1 MNLRRVSIL
10 FLIVAFSWT
19 GSVYSKDPSEEEIEK
34 LIQDEKTELENLK
47 EKIKKQAQEISTMG
61 EKESRI
67 LKTLET
73 LDNKKKVRERELQIY
88 RWNSKINKNQLDKL
102 SQKIKIT
109 ERQLTRQKSM
119 LGKRLR
125 VLYKEGKMFP
135 VKVLFSAEDYND
147 LIQKVKYMELL
158 MTHDSRI
165 FENYQERWQ
174 QFKEEER
181 KLFEAKEKLIQFETA
196 ALQKKNEIE
205 KEKRNKSKFLKT
217 IKNKKVYFIQTRKEM
232 LKASENLNR
241 LIAKLEQ
248 KKISGQ
254 GLSFVDRKGH
264 LIFPVNGKI
273 LNRFGRVRDKRFQ
286 SYIINNGLNLKVKK
300 GTKVHP
306 VFQGTVLFAGSLEG
320 YGNLIILGHG
330 DKYHSLYG
338 HLDKILVQT
347 GDYVYED
354 RAIGL
359 SGDSGSLVG
368 ETLYLE
374 LRHEGKPIDP
384 APWLQVAKR
393 KRN

>member
-1 MNLRRVSIL
+1 MSLRGILIL
-10 FLIVAFSWT
+10 FLIITFSGT
-19 GSVYSKDPSEEEIEK
+19 SPAYSKDPSEEEIEK
-34 LIQDEKTELENLK
+34 LIQDEKSELENLK
-47 EKIKKQAQEISTMG
+47 KKIKKQATEISTMG
-61 EKESRI
+61 KKESKI
-67 LKTLET
+67 LKTLES
-73 LDNKKKVRERELQIY
+73 LDNKKKVRERELKIY
-88 RWNSKINKNQLDKL
+88 RWNIKINKKQLNKL
-102 SQKIKIT
+102 SQKINIT
-109 ERQLTRQKSM
+109 ERQLTRQKTM

-125 VLYKEGKMFP
+125 ALYKEGKMFP
-135 VKVLFSAEDYND
+135 VKVLFSAEDYSD

-158 MTHDSRI
+158 MSHDSRI
-165 FENYQERWQ
+165 FENYQKRWKLS
-174 QFKEEER
+174 KEEER
-181 KLFEAKEKLIQFETA
+181 KLSQAKEKLIQFETA

-205 KEKRNKSKFLKT
+205 KQKGNKSKFLRKV
-217 IKNKKVYFIQTRKEM
+217 KNKKIYFIQTRKEM
-232 LKASENLNR
+232 LKASENLNS

-254 GLSFVDRKGH
+254 GLSFVDKKGH
-264 LIFPVNGKI
+264 LFFPVKGKV

-286 SYIINNGLNLKVKK
+286 SYIINNGLNLKVRK

-306 VFQGTVLFAGSLEG
+306 IFQGSVLFAGSLEG

-347 GDYVYED
+347 GDYVQED

-374 LRHEGKPIDP
+374 LRHKGKPIDP
-384 APWLQVAKR
+384 VPWLQAAKR
-393 KRN
+393 KPN

>member
-1 MNLRRVSIL
+1 MSARRIL
-10 FLIVAFSWT
+10 IFFLIVIFSWT
-19 GSVYSKDPSEEEIEK
+19 GPVYSKDPSEEEIEK
-34 LIQDEKTELENLK
+34 LIQEEKTELENLK
-47 EKIKKQAQEISTMG
+47 KKIEKQAREISTMG
-61 EKESRI
+61 KKESKI
-67 LKTLET
+67 LETLET
-73 LDNKKKVRERELQIY
+73 LDNKKKIRERELQIY
-88 RWNSKINKNQLDKL
+88 RWNIEINKKQLGKL

-109 ERQLTRQKSM
+109 ERQLARQKNM

-125 VLYKEGKMFP
+125 ILYKEGKMFP
-135 VKVLFSAEDYND
+135 VKILFSAEDYND
-147 LIQKVKYMELL
+147 LIQKMKYMELL
-158 MTHDSRI
+158 MSHDSRI
-165 FENYQERWQ
+165 FENYQERWM

-181 KLFEAKEKLIQFETA
+181 RLSEAKGKLIQFETA
-196 ALQKKNEIE
+196 ALQKKNEID
-205 KEKRNKSKFLKT
+205 KKKGDKSEFLRT
-217 IKNKKVYFIQTRKEM
+217 IKNKKVYFIQTRKEL
-232 LKASENLNR
+232 LKASENLNN

-248 KKISGQ
+248 KKVAGE
-254 GLSFVDRKGH
+254 GLSFVDKKGH
-264 LIFPVNGKI
+264 LLFPVNGKI

-300 GTKVHP
+300 GTEVHP
-306 VFQGTVLFAGSLEG
+306 VSQGSVLFAGSLEG
-320 YGNLIILGHG
+320 YGNLIILGHS

-359 SGDSGSLVG
+359 SGDSGSLIG

-384 APWLQVAKR
+384 TPWLQAGKR

>member
-1 MNLRRVSIL
+1 
-10 FLIVAFSWT
+10 
-19 GSVYSKDPSEEEIEK
+19 
-34 LIQDEKTELENLK
+34 
-47 EKIKKQAQEISTMG
+47 MG
-61 EKESRI
+61 KKESKI

-73 LDNKKKVRERELQIY
+73 LDNKKKVRERELKIY
-88 RWNSKINKNQLDKL
+88 RWNIKINKRQLDRL
-102 SQKIKIT
+102 SQKINIT
-109 ERQLTRQKSM
+109 ERQLTRQKST

-125 VLYKEGKMFP
+125 ALYKEGKMFP

-147 LIQKVKYMELL
+147 LIQKMKYMELL
-158 MTHDSRI
+158 MSHDSRI
-165 FENYQERWQ
+165 FENYQKRWKQ
-174 QFKEEER
+174 SKEQER
-181 KLFEAKEKLIQFETA
+181 KLSQAKEKLIQFETA

-205 KEKRNKSKFLKT
+205 ERKGNKSKFLKT
-217 IKNKKVYFIQTRKEM
+217 IKNKKIYFIQTRKEM
-232 LKASENLNR
+232 LKASENLNG

-254 GLSFVDRKGH
+254 ELSFVDKKGR
-264 LIFPVNGKI
+264 LFFPVKGKV

-306 VFQGTVLFAGSLEG
+306 IFQGTVLFAGSLEG

-374 LRHEGKPIDP
+374 LRHQGKPIDP
-384 APWLQVAKR
+384 APWLQASKR